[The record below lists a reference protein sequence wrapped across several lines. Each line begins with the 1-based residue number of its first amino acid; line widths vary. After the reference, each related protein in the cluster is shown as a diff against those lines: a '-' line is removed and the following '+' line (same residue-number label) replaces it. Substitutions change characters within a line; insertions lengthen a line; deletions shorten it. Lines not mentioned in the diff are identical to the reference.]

1 MDILG
6 DIGSADQLTS
16 ARAENDVLQEKV
28 KQLTERVKFLTVENE
43 TLKAEV
49 ELYRNEAAVSGL
61 SRLSMN
67 ANEAVDNSSNNN
79 TMQTDNVMQ
88 HDYFIKS
95 GNGIYPNQNEVTLSH
110 WFGSANPLC
119 CTFSTDD
126 TLVAAGAA
134 NGYLNVVPWGAL
146 DAKQPDR
153 MRDDNDEDDS
163 AKQFDAFVQSQSL
176 NMSLNSPII
185 CASFSPYLSRS
196 HGTRAH
202 VLAAGCMDGSFQVVK
217 LNHSSFHGLQ
227 LASTTLSNNVTKE
240 YKHGKYIRTVA
251 WSPTHP
257 LLATASAD
265 GNVQILQVQE
275 EHEQVKHGYDDSEE
289 TPSHLSLT
297 CVQSLHFPGA
307 VESLTF
313 LNDHQLVCYA
323 RGTPYLSVFDMSN
336 DFAQS
341 RIHLNSPNGKTVDDH
356 VSFAVLDLNVWQNK
370 FLVAAT
376 DAARN
381 MVIDIASGQQVRNL
395 YGHANDGY
403 SQPKAVWSQ
412 NGQYILGNTQ
422 DDGAL
427 CIWDIASSRMVERVS
442 TAHAIPIRNLFSS
455 PSSDMLVTT
464 SFDKQTK
471 LWFAPQ
477 Q

>member
-1 MDILG
+1 MLIT
-6 DIGSADQLTS
+6 I
-16 ARAENDVLQEKV
+16 ARAENAVLQEKV

-49 ELYRNEAAVSGL
+49 ELYRNEAAVSCL

-67 ANEAVDNSSNNN
+67 AEDAVDSSNNA
-79 TMQTDNVMQ
+79 MQTDHVLP
-88 HDYFIKS
+88 HDYFVKS

-119 CTFSTDD
+119 CTLSNDD

-134 NGYLNVVPWGAL
+134 NGYVNVVPWGAL

-153 MRDDNDEDDS
+153 MSDDNEDDDAV
-163 AKQFDAFVQSQSL
+163 AKQLDALVQSQSL
-176 NMSLNSPII
+176 NMSLNAPVI
-185 CASFSPYLSRS
+185 CTSFSPYLSRS

-202 VLAAGCMDGSFQVVK
+202 VMAAGCMDGSFQVMK
-217 LNHSSFHGLQ
+217 LHHSSFQGLQ
-227 LASTTLSNNVTKE
+227 LASTTISKNVTNE
-240 YKHGKYIRTVA
+240 YKHRKYIRTVA

-265 GNVQILQVQE
+265 GNVQIF
-275 EHEQVKHGYDDSEE
+275 QVKEESDQGKDVYKDSEEE

-297 CVQSLHFPGA
+297 RVQSLHFPGA

-356 VSFAVLDLNVWQNK
+356 VSFAVMDLNVWQNK

-381 MVIDIASGQQVRNL
+381 MVIDTASGQQVRNL

-412 NGQYILGNTQ
+412 TGQYILGNTQ

-427 CIWDIASSRMVERVS
+427 CIWDIASSRMVERLS
-442 TAHAIPIRNLFSS
+442 TAHASPIRNLFSS
-455 PSSDMLVTT
+455 PLTDMLVTT

-471 LWFAPQ
+471 LWFVPQ
-477 Q
+477 QC